1 MDAEGAENNEAEEEV
16 ALEEP
21 VGLEAQ
27 LQEELDTNFEDLEG
41 DAPVE
46 DELDEE
52 DEEDLEPEPM
62 DVSDLF
68 QSIVIAGLRIKWI
81 SFFQDSLFKSKW
93 DSDPKEDRLGEC
105 LIEL

>member
-1 MDAEGAENNEAEEEV
+1 MDAEGAEKNEAEEEV

-62 DVSDLF
+62 DVSYLF
-68 QSIVIAGLRIKWI
+68 QSSYCWLTNQMDLFLSGLFI
-81 SFFQDSLFKSKW
+81 
-93 DSDPKEDRLGEC
+93 
-105 LIEL
+105 